1 MQVNVADSHK
11 NPLQVLML
19 SSQRSPPPRRVV
31 VKLLNTSDGLRTNDS
46 RFTSSPAKDGVF
58 AANSN
63 SSPPMPVQV
72 N

>member
-11 NPLQVLML
+11 NPL
-19 SSQRSPPPRRVV
+19 V